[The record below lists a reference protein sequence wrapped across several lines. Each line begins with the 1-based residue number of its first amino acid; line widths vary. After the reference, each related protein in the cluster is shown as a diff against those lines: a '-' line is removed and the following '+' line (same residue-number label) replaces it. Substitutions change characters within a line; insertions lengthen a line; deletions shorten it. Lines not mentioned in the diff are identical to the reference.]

1 MKRSKRYR
9 QAKEA
14 ADPGKEYRLVE
25 ALELIKAQPSV
36 KFDETVEIAISTGLD
51 AKKADQAL
59 RGTISLPKGTGKSL
73 RVVAF
78 CPDDQVEA
86 AKAAGAIEAGG
97 EDLANKITAGWFEF
111 DVAVA
116 APSTMKFVGK
126 LGRAL
131 GPKGLMP
138 SPKSGTVT
146 ENVPGAV
153 AEFAAGKLEYRL
165 DAGGNIHAP
174 VGKKSFPVEDLKQN
188 TEAFLEQ
195 VRRTKPSSA
204 KGKYITGVTL
214 ASSMGPGV
222 KIAVS

>member
-1 MKRSKRYR
+1 MSKGKRYR

-14 ADPGKEYRLVE
+14 FDPGKERTLPE
-25 ALELIKAQPSV
+25 AVELIKAQPSA
-36 KFDETVEIAISTGLD
+36 KFNETVEIAISTGLD
-51 AKKADQAL
+51 PKKSDQAV

-78 CPDDQVEA
+78 CTEDQIEA
-86 AKAAGAIEAGG
+86 AKAAGAVEAGG
-97 EDLANKITAGWFEF
+97 EEVAEKITNGWLDF

-126 LGRAL
+126 LGRLL

-146 ENVPGAV
+146 EDIPGAV
-153 AEFAAGKLEYRL
+153 AEFAAGKIEYRL

-174 VGKKSFPVEDLKQN
+174 VGKKTFPAEDLLAN
-188 TEAFLEQ
+188 VEAFIDQ
-195 VRRTKPSSA
+195 IRRSRPSTA
-204 KGKYITGVTL
+204 KGKYITRITL
-214 ASSMGPGV
+214 SSSMGPGV
-222 KIAVS
+222 RVAV